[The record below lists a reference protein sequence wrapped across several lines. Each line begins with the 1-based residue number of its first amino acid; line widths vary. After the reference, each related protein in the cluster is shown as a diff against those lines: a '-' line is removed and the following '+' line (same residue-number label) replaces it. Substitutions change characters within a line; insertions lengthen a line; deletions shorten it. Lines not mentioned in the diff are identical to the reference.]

1 MWRWRACRCCEKSG
15 RPSARRLPKSD
26 IFAERHRGGEI
37 RAEFAVLDGRSQMI
51 GVGGWLLN
59 ASPVGISSRQA

>member
-1 MWRWRACRCCEKSG
+1 MEVNC
-15 RPSARRLPKSD
+15 LD
-26 IFAERHRGGEI
+26 RHCGEI